1 MEERYSVEEFSKEIS
16 VGEYL
21 ERFHNPDEVWGY
33 CRACPNYGK
42 QWGCPPFDFDVVER
56 LSRYSTIRLI
66 ATKITL
72 LDRSIAPSEINS
84 VLRPER
90 VRLER
95 RLLEMERDCNGLAC
109 TYIGECMHCAEGSC
123 SRLCGAPCRHPD
135 LIRPSLEAY
144 GFDVVKTLCEL
155 FGLDLEWST
164 ATTSPSHIILTTALL
179 YSSRVENSR

>member
-1 MEERYSVEEFSKEIS
+1 MNERYTIEEFTREISVEE
-16 VGEYL
+16 YL
-21 ERFHNPDEVWGY
+21 ARFHNPDEVWGY
-33 CRACPNYGK
+33 CRACEKYGR

-72 LDRSIAPSEINS
+72 LDRSILPCEINS
-84 VLRPER
+84 VLQPER
-90 VRLER
+90 ARLER
-95 RLLEMERDCNGLAC
+95 QLLEMERDCNGLAC
-109 TYIGECMHCAEGSC
+109 TYIGECLHCEKGRC

-155 FGLDLEWST
+155 FGLDLEWPT

-179 YSSRVENSR
+179 YSSIVENSR